1 MKIDSRKIK
10 IFVVSICVLFIIID
24 MLATI
29 STPYE
34 LLRIIFYGIAINLLS
49 DFITKVKRRGKK

>member
-1 MKIDSRKIK
+1 MKLDSGKIK
-10 IFVVSICVLFIIID
+10 IFVFSICVLFIIID

>member
-10 IFVVSICVLFIIID
+10 IFVISICVLFIIID